1 MTDDET
7 MTGATNRAKGA
18 IAKHP
23 EARFGVG
30 LEGGIQK
37 TGDRYFESCW
47 VVVSDAAGKLGI
59 GCSAKF
65 ELSSK
70 FMGPILAGEELATVI
85 DRLSGEKDVR
95 SNLGAMGI
103 VTNGALART
112 ESMTHGVI
120 FAFGPFV
127 SDARY
132 WD

>member
-1 MTDDET
+1 MSDEET
-7 MTGATNRAKGA
+7 MKGAANRAQA
-18 IAKHP
+18 ALAKHP
-23 EARFGVG
+23 EARYGVG

-47 VVVSDAAGKLGI
+47 VVVADANGKLGV
-59 GCSAKF
+59 GCSSKF

-85 DRLSGEKDVR
+85 DRLSGKDDVR

-103 VTNGALART
+103 ISNGVLART

-120 FAFGPFV
+120 FAFSAFV

>member
-1 MTDDET
+1 MTDEET
-7 MTGATNRAKGA
+7 ITGATNRAKGA
-18 IAKHP
+18 LAKHP

-37 TGDRYFESCW
+37 TGDRYYESCW
-47 VVVSDAAGKLGI
+47 VAVADANGKIGI
-59 GCSAKF
+59 GCSSKF

-70 FMGPILAGEELATVI
+70 FMVPILAGEELATVI
-85 DRLSGEKDVR
+85 DRLSGENDVR
-95 SNLGAMGI
+95 SNLGAMGVI
-103 VTNGALART
+103 TNGVLART

-120 FAFGPFV
+120 FAFSSFV